1 MPKLAELRR
10 IFHDFFVDSV
20 DANVDPI
27 KNEWART
34 NQPTTAF
41 AQFALSHLCETN
53 CTDAGTA
60 GVCRFEV
67 DGNEIHSVNAPALL
81 F

>member
-1 MPKLAELRR
+1 
-10 IFHDFFVDSV
+10 
-20 DANVDPI
+20 
-27 KNEWART
+27 
-34 NQPTTAF
+34 
-41 AQFALSHLCETN
+41 LSHLCETN